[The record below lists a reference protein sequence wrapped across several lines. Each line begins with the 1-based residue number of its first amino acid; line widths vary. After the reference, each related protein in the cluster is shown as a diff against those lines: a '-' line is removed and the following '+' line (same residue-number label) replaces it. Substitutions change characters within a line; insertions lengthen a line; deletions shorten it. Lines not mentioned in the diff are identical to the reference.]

1 MPTAS
6 ASVASG
12 PLTCNLGIIRIQE
25 GKLFATLDIRY
36 PLMIAGERIRDVVA
50 AHLPGIN
57 VEQKFFKM
65 PHYVPA
71 SSELVQ
77 GLLDAYHKITGL
89 EKKAVATGGG
99 TYARNLEEGVAF
111 GASFP
116 DDPDVA
122 HQADE
127 HVNLDSLMQSMKIF
141 AHAIIN
147 LAGQK
152 EALHG

>member
-1 MPTAS
+1 MEELS
-6 ASVASG
+6 CKG
-12 PLTCNLGIIRIQE
+12 
-25 GKLFATLDIRY
+25 
-36 PLMIAGERIRDVVA
+36 
-50 AHLPGIN
+50 
-57 VEQKFFKM
+57 

-99 TYARNLEEGVAF
+99 TYARNLKEGVAF

-127 HVNLDSLMQSMKIF
+127 HVNLDSLMQSMRIF